1 MKQKVLGLYEK
12 LKEGILST
20 LSANVINK
28 AIGLLS
34 SMVITRLLSTADYG
48 IWSYV
53 LNIYSYLTLVTGF
66 GLVSGAL
73 QFGAENK
80 GEGKAYSFYNYCT
93 RTGILIDFILVTAF
107 STVIAF
113 VQLPI
118 EGAKPFV
125 LGMLPVLLAEYV
137 NSIGQ
142 SILRAQNRINE
153 YANVLNVNTIL
164 IAIGTCGGALFG
176 LWGVVIGRYLAY
188 FFSAVYLVRLLRQ
201 DLRLIHKADTLNE
214 SDKKQLWHYSIF
226 TGASS
231 AMNCVVYYID
241 ITLIAA
247 LIKTASDIAVYR
259 VGTLIPNALEFI
271 PNSVIVAILPTII
284 YNREDLNWVRKNVKR
299 VYCGLGML
307 NIAIVGVIFVASPL
321 IICIISGERY
331 MSSVP
336 ILRTLAAGY
345 FFSGTFRNLSV
356 NLLAAFRRVHFGLFI
371 AGLTCFLDIG
381 LNYALIKCYGMIGAA
396 YATFFVAVI
405 TAIISF
411 TYVIYLLRR
420 GTIYEA
426 H

>member
-1 MKQKVLGLYEK
+1 MKQKVLELYEK
-12 LKEGILST
+12 LKEGILRT

-34 SMVITRLLSTADYG
+34 SMVITRLLSTTDYG

-53 LNIYSYLTLVTGF
+53 LNIYSYLTLITGF
-66 GLVSGAL
+66 GLISGAL

-80 GEGKAYSFYNYCT
+80 GGGKAYSFYNYCT
-93 RTGILIDFILVTAF
+93 RTGLLIDIILVTAF
-107 STVIAF
+107 SAVIAF

-164 IAIGTCGGALFG
+164 IAVGTCGGALLG

-188 FFSAVYLVRLLRQ
+188 FLSAAYLIRLLRN
-201 DLRLIHKADTLNE
+201 DLRLIQKADTLNK

-247 LIKTASDIAVYR
+247 LIKTATDIAVYR
-259 VGTLIPNALEFI
+259 VGTLIPNALQFI
-271 PNSVIVAILPTII
+271 PSSVIVAILPTII
-284 YNREDLNWVRKNVKR
+284 YNREDIAWVRRNVKKT
-299 VYCGLGML
+299 YIGLCAL
-307 NIAIVGVIFVASPL
+307 NTIVVGILLIAAPL
-321 IICIISGERY
+321 IIRIISGERY
-331 MSSVP
+331 LASVP
-336 ILRTLAAGY
+336 VLRILAVGY
-345 FFSGTFRNLSV
+345 FLSGTFRSLSL

-371 AGLTCFLDIG
+371 AILTCALDVG
-381 LNYALIKCYGMIGAA
+381 LNYYLIQGYGMIGAA
-396 YATFFVAVI
+396 YATFLVDAI
-405 TAIISF
+405 TAAISF
-411 TYVIYLLRR
+411 GYVVCLLRK
-420 GTIYEA
+420 GTINEA
-426 H
+426 N